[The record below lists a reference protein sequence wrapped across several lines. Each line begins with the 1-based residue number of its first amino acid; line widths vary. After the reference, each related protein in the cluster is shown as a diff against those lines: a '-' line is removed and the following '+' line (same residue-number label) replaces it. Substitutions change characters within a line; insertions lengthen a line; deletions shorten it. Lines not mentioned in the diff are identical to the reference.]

1 MPLHWNFTL
10 SISSDFSVL
19 DNIFMSAA
27 KISSALRDIGYCTK
41 VREKMWEDCCIRAF
55 MVGWEKEL
63 IGVKLKIAICDD
75 ETILC
80 KELKEK
86 ISKFYSEYS
95 IDTFHSG
102 KELLRC
108 PNEYDMIFLDI
119 EMPGEDGMETA
130 KKLRSQNC
138 KSYIIFL
145 TSHTEYMP
153 DAFKV
158 KAFRFLAK
166 PLDEEHLKE
175 ALTDAQKE
183 LADSKKIIISNF
195 GREMLADIKDIM
207 YVRADRKSTVLHFE
221 NEEIET
227 GYPLKY
233 WMEELGG
240 FDFCQ
245 THKSYLVSVRHIKQ
259 VLPEGVML
267 KITEEIIPLSR
278 RKYSTVKNAF
288 FRYIE
293 EHAGIM

>member
-41 VREKMWEDCCIRAF
+41 VREKMWEDCRIRSF
-55 MVGWEKEL
+55 MAGWEKEL

-108 PNEYDMIFLDI
+108 PNEYD
-119 EMPGEDGMETA
+119 
-130 KKLRSQNC
+130 
-138 KSYIIFL
+138 IIFL

-183 LADSKKIIISNF
+183 LADVKKIIINNF

-207 YVRADRKSTVLHFE
+207 YIRADRKSTVLHLE

-233 WMEELGG
+233 WMEEFGG

-245 THKSYLVSVRHIKQ
+245 AHKSYLVSVRHIKQ

>member
-1 MPLHWNFTL
+1 MPLHWNFAL

-27 KISSALRDIGYCTK
+27 KDIIGIEGY
-41 VREKMWEDCCIRAF
+41 RGLYESQRKMWEDCCIRVF
-55 MVGWEKEL
+55 MAGWEL
-63 IGVKLKIAICDD
+63 IGLKLKIAICDD

-108 PNEYDMIFLDI
+108 PNEYDIIFLDI

-175 ALTDAQKE
+175 VLTDAQKE
-183 LADSKKIIISNF
+183 LADFKKVIISNF

-207 YVRADRKSTVLHFE
+207 YIRADRKSTVLHLE

-240 FDFCQ
+240 VDFCQ
-245 THKSYLVSVRHIKQ
+245 THKSYLVSIRHIKQ

>member
-27 KISSALRDIGYCTK
+27 KDIIGIEGYR
-41 VREKMWEDCCIRAF
+41 VLYESQRKMWEDCRIRAF

-108 PNEYDMIFLDI
+108 PNEYDIIFLDI

-175 ALTDAQKE
+175 ALADAQKE

-195 GREMLADIKDIM
+195 GR
-207 YVRADRKSTVLHFE
+207 H
-221 NEEIET
+221 
-227 GYPLKY
+227 
-233 WMEELGG
+233 
-240 FDFCQ
+240 
-245 THKSYLVSVRHIKQ
+245 
-259 VLPEGVML
+259 
-267 KITEEIIPLSR
+267 
-278 RKYSTVKNAF
+278 
-288 FRYIE
+288 
-293 EHAGIM
+293 